1 MGIVWR
7 ASREFLALGRTC
19 VSDFRWTSSCGVI
32 AFGGPFVPTWQNRV
46 HALLYYVML
55 VAHV

>member
-1 MGIVWR
+1 MF
-7 ASREFLALGRTC
+7 SGRL
-19 VSDFRWTSSCGVI
+19 VVYGVVAFTFV